1 MPNVAATERVS
12 TSPPVTPSVDLHAN
26 PLPMPVLQLATK
38 LCGACSRPLH
48 VRDTQQRPMVPVV
61 AARAGICS
69 SCGQGSKAE
78 GDCHIGRNRANS
90 SSAPAQPMLLPLA
103 SVTPTA
109 MLTVAMS
116 SVSNDNCGRLQFPQQ
131 YSPINPSQD
140 ARSLGISPYS
150 PTRASYALSRIHSP
164 TVTAGPL
171 DLHTT
176 TTDPLVD
183 ISRLRVRS
191 TGIGCLNPGETF
203 LGIQTN
209 QGKEHEVSVTIM
221 VSGSPNF
228 PQRRSRPL
236 RTYHLRMQYNTSSLL
251 WETLP
256 RYVVSFHKRQ
266 GTRRVPNFSMRLP
279 NVDDLM
285 FEGHLK
291 V

>member
-12 TSPPVTPSVDLHAN
+12 TSPPVAPSLDLHSN

-38 LCGACSRPLH
+38 LCSACSRPLN
-48 VRDTQQRPMVPVV
+48 VRDTQQRPMVPLV

-69 SCGQGSKAE
+69 FCGEGSKAE

-90 SSAPAQPMLLPLA
+90 SSAPSQPMPLPLV
-103 SVTPTA
+103 SLTPNA
-109 MLTVAMS
+109 MLTVVMS
-116 SVSNDNCGRLQFPQQ
+116 SVSTDECGRLQFPQQ
-131 YSPINPSQD
+131 YSPRNPPQD
-140 ARSLGISPYS
+140 AHSLGISPYS
-150 PTRASYALSRIHSP
+150 PTRASYVLSRTYSP

-221 VSGSPNF
+221 VSGGPNL
-228 PQRRSRPL
+228 PQRRSCPL
-236 RTYHLRMQYNTSSLL
+236 RIYHLREQYHTSSLL
-251 WETLP
+251 WRTLP
-256 RYVVSFHKRQ
+256 RQVASFHKHRW
-266 GTRRVPNFSMRLP
+266 TRRVPSSQ
-279 NVDDLM
+279 
-285 FEGHLK
+285 
-291 V
+291 